1 MKNIIWNEI
10 SKNYNKV
17 SYVYTKNRPKDYFP
31 ISYFAAENDMKIN
44 TGYFSRVSKEATKI
58 INLQLKKSILTK
70 KLNHETIYFIYDD
83 NLWDFIKNNYDNQD
97 YMVEQIDSFRVLGLR
112 NK

>member
-1 MKNIIWNEI
+1 
-10 SKNYNKV
+10 
-17 SYVYTKNRPKDYFP
+17 
-31 ISYFAAENDMKIN
+31 MKIN

-70 KLNHETIYFIYDD
+70 KLDHETIYFIYDD
-83 NLWDFIKNNYDNQD
+83 SLWDFIKNNYDNQD
-97 YMVEQIDSFRVLGLR
+97 YIIEQIDSFRVLGLR

>member
-1 MKNIIWNEI
+1 
-10 SKNYNKV
+10 
-17 SYVYTKNRPKDYFP
+17 
-31 ISYFAAENDMKIN
+31 MKIN

-97 YMVEQIDSFRVLGLR
+97 YIVEQIDSFRVLGLR